1 LFSSNYGCKIINPLV
16 KGIYSRPKDMGYGL
30 LVMNSLVPLSHLN
43 KYLRKKIDVIYNE
56 KNYNKMAIYK
66 R

>member
-1 LFSSNYGCKIINPLV
+1 LV